1 MRIPKIKREGKC
13 GKLQQKHSEERW
25 WSTRWW
31 SWSFYFIHL
40 LICLLYIYIYNIWCL
55 LNWSPKVLPAP
66 PFPIF
71 PSFFFFASTVLLLTR
86 VQCIRGLS
94 WLFKEIIFFTLLIL
108 LDLYPALKI
117 CYKIILRAN
126 YCKNVVYQ
134 TINIEYPEKVNK
146 IEKN

>member
-1 MRIPKIKREGKC
+1 MVFIKLESKGFAR
-13 GKLQQKHSEERW
+13 
-25 WSTRWW
+25 
-31 SWSFYFIHL
+31 
-40 LICLLYIYIYNIWCL
+40 
-55 LNWSPKVLPAP
+55 P
-66 PFPIF
+66 PFLF
-71 PSFFFFASTVLLLTR
+71 FLLFSFLPPLFCCFTR